1 MGKIRNNV
9 AVKKLRGMIGGTL
22 VYRDG
27 PNGETIVAA
36 APSLSKKEPTETQIA
51 RRRQFR
57 SADIFAKRVQR
68 DVSLFQSYSVVV
80 KTKGWRSVRNL
91 AIADY
96 FALPEIWEIDTS
108 LYTGQ
113 AGSVITIIVTTLLRA
128 KKVNI
133 MIYSPDGTVLENGDA
148 TPESDDQTWKY
159 ITTSANPSLT
169 GSKIVVMAVSV
180 PGNQSSQQTTL

>member
-1 MGKIRNNV
+1 MAGRWSTGMDRMGE
-9 AVKKLRGMIGGTL
+9 MI
-22 VYRDG
+22 VS
-27 PNGETIVAA
+27 A
-36 APSLSKKEPTETQIA
+36 APSRSKKPPTELQKA
-51 RRRQFR
+51 QWREFCG
-57 SADIFAKRVQR
+57 ANLFAKRVQK
-68 DVSLFQSYSVVV
+68 DVSLFQQDSVVAT
-80 KTKGWRSVRNL
+80 TKGWRSVRNL

-113 AGSVITIIVTTLLRA
+113 AGSVITIIVTTLLRT

-169 GSKIVVMAVSV
+169 SSKIVVMAVSV
-180 PGNQSSQQTTL
+180 PGNQSSEQTTL